1 MTFVRIVTERFFLV
15 VYSLV
20 RATFFA
26 MGLAICAAL
35 AAVWVS
41 ALGDSP
47 DWLKAGLRS
56 IVLIG
61 AIFLLSAGSMV
72 AARGLT
78 APPAAG
84 NFEPGWPWPALLAL
98 SLVACPLLLQS
109 GMSGLVSTWS
119 EIAGV
124 LDDIGFWHG
133 ISRPDPVGGVV
144 LLPIFVVLLVPLLE
158 TVTAIFLA
166 FAPVGLL
173 VLLFTRSRLFPTIFA
188 MTAACTAGLAAAGLL
203 AADAISR
210 LVGEATVLMETAGDL
225 EVQQVADLL
234 GRLDAMLTSVAWSF
248 VLPVF
253 VCLAWLPFL
262 IRSPRVGAF
271 FTEPPSPAGP

>member
-1 MTFVRIVTERFFLV
+1 MAFVRIVTERFFLV

-26 MGLAICAAL
+26 TGLAICAAL

-41 ALGDSP
+41 VLGDSP
-47 DWLKAGLRS
+47 DWLKDGLRS

-61 AIFLLSAGSMV
+61 VIFLLSAGSMV
-72 AARGLT
+72 AARGVT
-78 APPAAG
+78 ASSAAG
-84 NFEPGWPWPALLAL
+84 NAEPGWPWAALLAL
-98 SLVACPLLLQS
+98 SLVACPLLLRQ
-109 GMSGLVSTWS
+109 GVSGLVTMWS
-119 EIAGV
+119 EIARV
-124 LDDIGFWHG
+124 LDDIGFWEG

-173 VLLFTRSRLFPTIFA
+173 VLLFARSRLFPTIFA
-188 MTAACTAGLAAAGLL
+188 MTAACTAGLATAGLL
-203 AADAISR
+203 AADATSR
-210 LVGEATVLMETAGDL
+210 LVGEVMVLMGAAEDL

-262 IRSPRVGAF
+262 VRSPRVGAF
-271 FTEPPSPAGP
+271 FTEPASPAGP